1 MPDGGFERTLRSPNL
16 WAGVDANG
24 SLAGF
29 TASLPV
35 LDASGNLGGD
45 ATPMPVSV
53 AVGDLNGD
61 RLADILTSDPLGFIR
76 IYFNSG
82 TANAPKFTV
91 GELTFPFLAL
101 GEGDPPW
108 IPEGLSSGENLEYT
122 RRWVTRRQ
130 AVRVGLWDTFAGG
143 KLNVIAGNYFGEIY
157 YIPNVGSVSAPR
169 FEQPK
174 SLLAAAIPT
183 MKDPTRRWGN
193 LFSPLY
199 HDWDGDNRPDLIVGE
214 GSYSAN
220 NVHLFL
226 NVGSAAG
233 PVFSEEKRQALALG
247 EGNMQLSPALAD
259 VNGDGKLDIL
269 AIDRQGRIS
278 AYIRPDNWK
287 FGDSISRSGY
297 LSKTGG
303 LTQEEGQAF
312 QQGSGLPTMATG
324 DLNGDGLFDL
334 VFGRSNGR
342 VAWSPNKGSK
352 EQPKFENAT
361 DLQGEKQKPES
372 FLHPSGWDMNLGINR
387 GNFYISANCVT
398 AETDPQAK
406 PVEGKS
412 ALKLF
417 YTPSVNRL
425 VPTPSTVF
433 PFTPVRGHK
442 EMLYG
447 PVLSAKSDVRG
458 IGAPSNLIVMR
469 HGDLQLEI
477 GKTYTISLQTKG
489 TRVTGGKINFVWTA
503 GKKLSEDRFERGE
516 RGAAK
521 LIRDQIWESNSE
533 SFSFNVGSSSW
544 TTSSKDIKIQ
554 FKNPELNKE
563 KTSGGLIELH
573 FEVQPPDGV
582 LYIDDFKIVPRG

>member
-1 MPDGGFERTLRSPNL
+1 MRSPNL
-16 WAGVDANG
+16 WAGVDGTG

-35 LDASGNLGGD
+35 LDPSGNLSGD

-61 RLADILTSDPLGFIR
+61 NLPDILASDPLGYIR

-82 TANAPKFTV
+82 TRDAPKFTV
-91 GELTFPFLAL
+91 GELSLPYLAL
-101 GEGDPPW
+101 ADGDPPW
-108 IPEGLSSGENLEYT
+108 IPNGLSGGEVQDYT

-143 KLNVIAGNYFGEIY
+143 KLNLIAGNYFGEIF
-157 YIPNVGSVSAPR
+157 YIPNTGSVSAPR

-174 SLLAAAIPT
+174 SVLADAIPT

-220 NVHLFL
+220 NVHLLL

-269 AIDRQGRIS
+269 AIDRQGRIG
-278 AYIRPDNWK
+278 AYIRPDTWK

-297 LSKTGG
+297 LSKAGG
-303 LTQEEGQAF
+303 LVKEEVQAF
-312 QQGSGLPTMATG
+312 LQGSGLPTVATG

-342 VAWSPNKGSK
+342 IAWAPNKGTK

-361 DLQGEKQKPES
+361 DLQGEKPKPES
-372 FLHPSGWDMNLGINR
+372 FLRPSEWDMNLGMNR
-387 GNFYISANCVT
+387 GNFYIAADCVT
-398 AETDPQAK
+398 AESDPQAK
-406 PVEGKS
+406 PVEGKH
-412 ALKLF
+412 ALKFF
-417 YTPSVNRL
+417 YTPSVNKL
-425 VPTPSTVF
+425 VPAPLITF
-433 PFTPVRGHK
+433 PFISVRGHK
-442 EMLYG
+442 EGLFGSIY
-447 PVLSAKSDVRG
+447 SATSDIRG
-458 IGAPSNLIVMR
+458 IGAPSKLIIMR
-469 HGDLQLEI
+469 QERLDYEI

-489 TRVTGGKINFVWTA
+489 ARVSGGKINFTWT
-503 GKKLSEDRFERGE
+503 GYKKLAEDRFERGE

-521 LIRDQIWESNSE
+521 LIRDVIQEYNND
-533 SFSFNVGSSSW
+533 SFTFNAGSASW
-544 TTSSKDIKIQ
+544 STSSKDFKIQ
-554 FKNPELNKE
+554 FKNSELNKE
-563 KTSGGLIELH
+563 KSAGGLIEIQ
-573 FEVQPPDGV
+573 FELQPPDGV
-582 LYIDDFKIVPRG
+582 LYIDDFKIVPKG